1 MPFFQ
6 LTLDERQ
13 LLGIHDYT
21 KVVNMI
27 IYDVKCQNPVQA
39 QPHPA
44 QESRSSIDHFNG
56 SSEVERQFGCDAD
69 IETRN
74 CMLTN
79 DRMRDRLHLASTI
92 CPGCDVSSQ

>member
-1 MPFFQ
+1 MPFSQ

-27 IYDVKCQNPVQA
+27 IYDVKCQKPVQA
-39 QPHPA
+39 RPHPA
-44 QESRSSIDHFNG
+44 QESRSSKDLFNG
-56 SSEVERQFGCDAD
+56 SSEVGRQFGCDAD
-69 IETRN
+69 IEACN

-79 DRMRDRLHLASTI
+79 DRTRDCLHLTNTI
-92 CPGCDVSSQ
+92 GPGCDVSSQ